1 MIPARQT
8 IVIVDDDLNTGTALM
23 RALVVFGY
31 HVQLFSSP
39 AACLNAVVTG
49 VAACF
54 VIDIHLGHQSGID
67 LSRQISAK
75 GITAPVIHVSGSGME
90 DVRQEALDSGCAA
103 FLDKPFAVTELV
115 RVIEKVTGRLS
126 ISAP

>member
-31 HVQLFSSP
+31 HVEFFSSP
-39 AACLNAVVTG
+39 IECLNATVTG

-54 VIDIHLGHQSGID
+54 VIDIHLGHHSGID
-67 LSRQISAK
+67 LSRQISAM
-75 GITAPVIHVSGSGME
+75 GIKAPVIHVSGSCAE
-90 DVRQEALDSGCAA
+90 ADRHEALASGCAA

-115 RVIEKVTGRLS
+115 RAIEKVTGRLS
-126 ISAP
+126 INVP